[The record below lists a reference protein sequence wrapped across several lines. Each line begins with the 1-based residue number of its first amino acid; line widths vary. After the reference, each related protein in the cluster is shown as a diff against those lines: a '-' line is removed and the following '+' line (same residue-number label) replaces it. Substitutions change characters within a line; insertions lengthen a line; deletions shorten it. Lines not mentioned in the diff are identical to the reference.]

1 MHVRQLDTTSSRDVR
16 RFIDLPF
23 QLYRDC
29 PQWVPP
35 LVDDM
40 RLVLNRRKHPFY
52 EHSTADFFLAE
63 EAGRPLGRI
72 AVLDNRHYN
81 EHHGTNK
88 AFFYYFDCVEDTA
101 VSRPLLEAACA
112 WARGRGLTT
121 MEGAWGFLEG
131 EGIGVLVEGFEHR
144 PAVGIPY
151 NYPYYDALL
160 ADAGFRRKTDYYSG
174 YLSGRHELPE
184 RFFAVADKVKEKRGF
199 RIKSFPTRRELRRWV
214 PRVIEVY
221 NRSFSENLEYYPITQ
236 AEGRTIFD
244 RMITA
249 ADPRLIKLV
258 LKGDEVVGFL
268 FAFHDISAALQRIRG
283 RLWPFGVIQ
292 VLLEFKRTKWV
303 NFNGTGLLQGHRG
316 VGANAVLYTEMARS
330 IREFGFDHADVV
342 QVEERNIKSMGDMT
356 AIGVRWYKKH
366 RVYEREL

>member
-1 MHVRQLDTTSSRDVR
+1 MQIRRLDTTAPRDVH

-35 LVDDM
+35 LLDDM
-40 RLVLNRRKHPFY
+40 QLVMNRRKHPFY
-52 EHSTADFFLAE
+52 EHSAADFFLAE
-63 EAGRPLGRI
+63 EDGQPLGRI
-72 AVLDNRHYN
+72 AVLDNCHYN
-81 EHHGTNK
+81 EYHGTRK
-88 AFFYYFDCVEDTA
+88 AFFYYFDCVEDPT
-101 VSRPLLEAACA
+101 VSRRLLQTAFD
-112 WARGRGLTT
+112 WARARELTH

-144 PAVGIPY
+144 PAIGIPY

-160 ADAGFRRKTDYYSG
+160 TDAGFQRKTDYYSG
-174 YLSGRHELPE
+174 YLPGHHDLPE
-184 RFFAVADKVKEKRGF
+184 RFFEVADKVKEKRGF
-199 RIKSFPTRRELRRWV
+199 RIKSFANKRELRQWL
-214 PRVIEVY
+214 PRIIEVY
-221 NRSFSENLEYYPITQ
+221 NQAFTENLEYYPITE
-236 AEGRTIFD
+236 AEGRAIFE

-268 FAFHDISAALQRIRG
+268 FAFHDISAALQKIQG
-283 RLWPFGVIQ
+283 RLWPFGFIQ
-292 VLLEFKRTKWV
+292 VLREFKRTRWA
-303 NFNGTGLLQGHRG
+303 NFNGTGLIKGHRG

-330 IREFGFDHADVV
+330 IQEFAFEHAEVV
-342 QVEERNIKSMGDMT
+342 QVEERNVKSMGDMK
-356 AIGVRWYKKH
+356 AIGVEWYKKH